1 MLQGTGE
8 TPLPSTTDRT
18 VAHHHLLSSSFSDSK
33 DRVQAKPA
41 VETLS
46 NPSLKGKPMAVGSM
60 SMISTAN
67 YEARKF
73 GVRAAMPGFIACK
86 LCPDLIFVPTD
97 FKKYTY
103 YSDLTRKAYG
113 LAYPHLRNQKYL
125 RYKMRASVE
134 IRLESQFSVLL
145 DTTGL
150 LPPSSTVHSGF
161 QPPSP
166 LLGFTDGTHSSSAT
180 YHGAHQTS
188 CSVQFATLADSC
200 YPISFSHFASHPN
213 LRKQEENPRMDLR
226 IWFSFVSY
234 VSLIHVSLT

>member
-1 MLQGTGE
+1 
-8 TPLPSTTDRT
+8 
-18 VAHHHLLSSSFSDSK
+18 
-33 DRVQAKPA
+33 
-41 VETLS
+41 
-46 NPSLKGKPMAVGSM
+46 
-60 SMISTAN
+60 
-67 YEARKF
+67 
-73 GVRAAMPGFIACK
+73 
-86 LCPDLIFVPTD
+86 
-97 FKKYTY
+97 
-103 YSDLTRKAYG
+103 
-113 LAYPHLRNQKYL
+113 
-125 RYKMRASVE
+125 MRASVE

-166 LLGFTDGTHSSSAT
+166 LLGFTDGTHTSSAT

-234 VSLIHVSLT
+234 SPPPPPVVFLSKIDNSSSSGIAFVFLLHRLVQSVNQAHKTTTVVVLGHGSRRRLRGLSLPHRSLPLVSEITHLRH